1 MLSHDKPKQYPIVY
15 PSALSPQRQLRSVEA
30 QVVCASMAFTTQVF
44 YTIISVWWNEKGF
57 EIARTPQEGSPEV
70 SRACVLSRSNA
81 IATITFVNIA
91 YRGRFGG

>member
-1 MLSHDKPKQYPIVY
+1 M
-15 PSALSPQRQLRSVEA
+15 SVEA
-30 QVVCASMAFTTQVF
+30 QVVCALKTFNKQVL
-44 YTIISVWWNEKGF
+44 YTIISIWSDEKGF

-70 SRACVLSRSNA
+70 SRACVLSMSNA